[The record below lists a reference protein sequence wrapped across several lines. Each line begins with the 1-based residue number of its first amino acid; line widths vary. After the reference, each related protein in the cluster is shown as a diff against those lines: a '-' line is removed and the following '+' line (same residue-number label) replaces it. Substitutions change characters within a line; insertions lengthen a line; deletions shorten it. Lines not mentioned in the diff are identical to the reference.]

1 MARGFWRSLLLAG
14 ALAAPAGALAQPVS
28 EQMGGITQVA
38 PTAEERARVNYDA
51 YILGPGDSLQIEL
64 LDLPEL
70 SGRFTIGPDG
80 TLYLPRLRALYVEG
94 LTVEELRSFL
104 IQQFSAFVLQPDV
117 YVRPVGYRP
126 IRIYVR
132 GEVRRPGYYTLSGI
146 QQIQKELE
154 QTSSLITNNF
164 DTQNTL
170 QQKDSSAIRAAQK
183 SIGGDSQSIAIQ
195 FPTVFD
201 AIRAAQG
208 ITPYSDLGKV
218 EVTRKQPISSG
229 GGRIRANL
237 NFISLITDGNESQN
251 IRLLDG
257 DVIKVSKSDEVL
269 RKQLLEAGQT
279 NLSPQF
285 LEVFVS
291 GRVKVPGGKVLPQG
305 STLIQAIDMAGG
317 LKILHGSVE
326 FIRFNRE
333 GTVDRRVFRYNR
345 SAPAD
350 DYKNPVLMAGDV
362 IRARESPLSA
372 ATEVIG
378 EITEPALGI
387 YSIYGLLGGISQ

>member
-1 MARGFWRSLLLAG
+1 M
-14 ALAAPAGALAQPVS
+14 
-28 EQMGGITQVA
+28 TQVA

-104 IQQFSAFVLQPDV
+104 TQQFSAFLLQPEL

-126 IRIYVR
+126 IRIYVS

-146 QQIQKELE
+146 QSVSEDVT
-154 QTSSLITNNF
+154 TSGANESVDRGSAAIG
-164 DTQNTL
+164 QGNTSRR
-170 QQKDSSAIRAAQK
+170 SSAASGA
-183 SIGGDSQSIAIQ
+183 SSTTL

-201 AIRAAQG
+201 ARRAAQG
-208 ITPYSDLGKV
+208 ITPYSNLGQV
-218 EVTRKQPISSG
+218 EVTRKQPISNG
-229 GGRIRANL
+229 GGRIRAKP

-251 IRLLDG
+251 IRLFDG
-257 DVIKVSKSDEVL
+257 DVVKVSKSAEVL
-269 RKQLLEAGQT
+269 REQLLKAGQT

-291 GRVKVPGGKVLPQG
+291 GRVKMPGGKTLPQG
-305 STLIQAIDMAGG
+305 STLTQAIDMAGG
-317 LKILHGSVE
+317 LKVLHGSVE

-333 GTVDRRVFRYNR
+333 GTIDRRIFRYKP

-350 DYKNPVLMAGDV
+350 DYKNPVLMTGDV
-362 IRARESPLSA
+362 VRVRESPLSA
-372 ATEVIG
+372 SVEVLN
-378 EITEPALGI
+378 EITAPAVGV
-387 YSIYGLLGGISQ
+387 YSVYSLFGGFN

>member
-1 MARGFWRSLLLAG
+1 
-14 ALAAPAGALAQPVS
+14 
-28 EQMGGITQVA
+28 MGGMTQVA

-104 IQQFSAFVLQPDV
+104 TQQFSAFVLQPEL

-126 IRIYVR
+126 IRIYVS
-132 GEVRRPGYYTLSGI
+132 GEVRRPGYYTLSGV
-146 QQIQKELE
+146 QELDSGGSGNE
-154 QTSSLITNNF
+154 GQTVS
-164 DTQNTL
+164 
-170 QQKDSSAIRAAQK
+170 R
-183 SIGGDSQSIAIQ
+183 GSIALGEGSTTQ
-195 FPTVFD
+195 QSSVAGGSSSTTLFPTLFD

-208 ITPYSDLGKV
+208 ITPYSNLGQV

-229 GGRIRANL
+229 GGRIRAKL

-251 IRLLDG
+251 IRLFDG
-257 DVIKVSKSDEVL
+257 DVVKVSKSDEVL
-269 RKQLLEAGQT
+269 REQLLKAGQT

-291 GRVKVPGGKVLPQG
+291 GRVKMPGGKTLPQG
-305 STLIQAIDMAGG
+305 STLTQAIDMAGG
-317 LKILHGSVE
+317 LKVLHGSVE

-333 GTVDRRVFRYNR
+333 GTIDRRIFRYKP

-362 IRARESPLSA
+362 VRVRESPLSA
-372 ATEVIG
+372 GVEVLG
-378 EITEPALGI
+378 EITAPAVGV
-387 YSIYGLLGGISQ
+387 YSVYSLFGDFN